1 MDLSKQAL
9 DGDPRPIMTGT
20 LVKVRRTR
28 MSMLLILKKKI
39 ERFFRQHYK
48 SLVIV
53 FGNHLDFCITIVKYK
68 IC

>member
-39 ERFFRQHYK
+39 ERFFRQHYE

-68 IC
+68 IY

>member
-9 DGDPRPIMTGT
+9 DGDPRLIMTGT

-39 ERFFRQHYK
+39 ERFFRQHYE

-53 FGNHLDFCITIVKYK
+53 VKISSDSNEEISDK
-68 IC
+68 E